1 MLSST
6 PFPVSGLTSKP
17 DTRRRPAAVQR
28 LTNDFP
34 EEAIGIMSLDQLYQ
48 QIILDHSKQ
57 RHGSGLAGTEAPD
70 GTSTGQSHQL
80 NPVCGD
86 EVTLRLAVS
95 DGTVQQI
102 SWDGAGCSISMA
114 SASVLSDLGEGM
126 SVEELHSVIDN
137 FREVLRSRGKVQADP
152 EILGDAAAFEGVA
165 RYAARVK
172 CAMISWVAAE
182 DALNQAT
189 A

>member
-1 MLSST
+1 
-6 PFPVSGLTSKP
+6 
-17 DTRRRPAAVQR
+17 
-28 LTNDFP
+28 
-34 EEAIGIMSLDQLYQ
+34 MSLDQLYQ
-48 QIILDHSKQ
+48 QIILDHSKT
-57 RHGSGLAGTEAPD
+57 RHGSGLSGTPAPD

-86 EVTLRLAVS
+86 EVTLRVAV
-95 DGTVQQI
+95 DRGKVAQI
-102 SWDGAGCSISMA
+102 SWDGEGCSISMA
-114 SASVLSDLGEGM
+114 SASVLSEMAEGM
-126 SVEELHSVIDN
+126 TVRELHETIGA

-182 DALNQAT
+182 DALNQAS
-189 A
+189 

>member
-1 MLSST
+1 
-6 PFPVSGLTSKP
+6 
-17 DTRRRPAAVQR
+17 
-28 LTNDFP
+28 
-34 EEAIGIMSLDQLYQ
+34 MSLDQLYQ
-48 QIILDHSKQ
+48 QIILDHSKV
-57 RHGSGLAGTEAPD
+57 RHGSGLSGLAAPAGA
-70 GTSTGQSHQL
+70 STGQSHQL

-86 EVTLRLAVS
+86 EVTLRVAVES
-95 DGTVQQI
+95 GKVAQI

-114 SASVLSDLGEGM
+114 SASVLSELAEGM
-126 SVEELHSVIDN
+126 TVDELHSVIGT
-137 FREVLRSRGKVQADP
+137 FREVLRSRGKVHADP

-182 DALNQAT
+182 DALNQA

>member
-1 MLSST
+1 
-6 PFPVSGLTSKP
+6 
-17 DTRRRPAAVQR
+17 
-28 LTNDFP
+28 
-34 EEAIGIMSLDQLYQ
+34 MSLDQLYQ
-48 QIILDHSKQ
+48 QIILDHSKA
-57 RHGSGLAGTEAPD
+57 RHGSGLSGLAAPAGA
-70 GTSTGQSHQL
+70 STGQSHQL

-86 EVTLRLAVS
+86 EVTLRVAVEE
-95 DGTVQQI
+95 GKVAQI

-114 SASVLSDLGEGM
+114 SASVLSELAEGM
-126 SVEELHSVIDN
+126 TVDELHNVIGN
-137 FREVLRSRGKVQADP
+137 FREVLRSRGKIHADP

-182 DALNQAT
+182 DALNQA